1 MNKTPLY
8 DAHLQAGGKMVDF
21 HGWQLPLHYGSQLEE
36 HYRVRNSAGMFDV
49 SHMGVIDVHGPE
61 VTDFL
66 RQLLTNDIAKLSGIN
81 SGLYT
86 CMLSHDGCILDDL
99 IVYCLD
105 DNYYRLIVNSA
116 TKEDDLKWIMERANT
131 FAVEVNEMKNLA
143 IVAVQGPAAIELVAE
158 KIFPQY
164 FVAIRNLAYFK
175 VFCHGELFIARTG
188 YTGEEGLEIILPNE
202 QVTDLWRALL
212 QHGAQPCGLGA
223 RDSLRLEA
231 GYTLYGNDA
240 DQSVTP
246 LESNLAFTVAWDPQ
260 DRDFIGR
267 AELTKQIE
275 AGVEK
280 KIVGLV
286 VAEAGGIPRAGQKVL
301 FDGIGEGVITS
312 GGFSP
317 TLKMGIALAR
327 VPYNVSGDM
336 QAKIAIRDKLVTAR
350 VVKPPFIKLNVV
362 ASAVK

>member
-49 SHMGVIDVHGPE
+49 SHMGVIDLHGPD
-61 VTDFL
+61 VPDFL
-66 RQLLTNDIAKLSGIN
+66 RQLLANNIDKLSGIN

-99 IVYCLD
+99 IVYCLE
-105 DNYYRLIVNSA
+105 DNYYRLVVNSA
-116 TKEDDLKWIMERANT
+116 TREDDLQWITQRANT
-131 FAVEVNEMKNLA
+131 YAIEVNEMKGLA
-143 IVAVQGPAAIELVAE
+143 ILAVQGPAAIELVAE
-158 KIFPQY
+158 KIFPQHEI
-164 FVAIRNLAYFK
+164 ALKKLAYFN

-188 YTGEEGLEIILPNE
+188 YTGEAGVEIILPNE
-202 QVTDLWRALL
+202 QVVDLWRALL
-212 QHGAQPCGLGA
+212 QHGVQPCGLGA

-246 LESNLAFTVAWDPQ
+246 LESNLTFTVAWEPA

-267 AELTKQIE
+267 TSLTKQLEVGI
-275 AGVEK
+275 EK
-280 KIVGLV
+280 KLVGLV

-301 FDGIGEGVITS
+301 IDGVGEGVITS

-336 QAKIAIRDKLVTAR
+336 QAKILIRDKLVAAR
-350 VVKPPFIKLNVV
+350 VVKPPFVELKAKI
-362 ASAVK
+362 